1 MTVAEERYEKAWNS
15 FLIYLNHHPKAQLKP
30 FLIER
35 HINHRTMQN
44 WLCEKGY
51 SVYKAKREV
60 LVAQAET
67 RKQKNE
73 AAKADAGE
81 MFLPLQPS
89 FEPAKEVD
97 MLSGINVTFPNGTV
111 VTIKKGSAKSVM
123 QLMKLYEKEDLL
135 CLD

>member
-15 FLIYLNHHPKAQLKP
+15 FLIYLNRHPKAQLTP
-30 FLIER
+30 FLEER
-35 HINHRTMQN
+35 HVNHRTMQN
-44 WLCEKGY
+44 WMCKKGY
-51 SVYKAKREV
+51 SVYKARKEV
-60 LVAQAET
+60 LVAQAEVRNQASESSQT
-67 RKQKNE
+67 
-73 AAKADAGE
+73 DAVG

-89 FEPAKEVD
+89 LEPAQEVD

>member
-1 MTVAEERYEKAWNS
+1 
-15 FLIYLNHHPKAQLKP
+15 
-30 FLIER
+30 
-35 HINHRTMQN
+35 MQN

-73 AAKADAGE
+73 AAKADAGD
-81 MFLPLQPS
+81 MFHPLQPS

>member
-1 MTVAEERYEKAWNS
+1 
-15 FLIYLNHHPKAQLKP
+15 
-30 FLIER
+30 
-35 HINHRTMQN
+35 MQN

-51 SVYKAKREV
+51 SVYKAKREA
-60 LVAQAET
+60 LVAQAEA
-67 RKQKNE
+67 RKQKIE
-73 AAKADAGE
+73 AARTDTNS

-111 VTIKKGSAKSVM
+111 LTIKKGSAKSVM